1 MGILRN
7 LRYRLRGREFWRQLN
22 RSLFIGIYS
31 LLIISVL
38 VFPQYILWIL
48 LGVVIFLP
56 SYIAFFINHLREME
70 KKKKGNKVLG
80 GWIEHEHGL
89 GEPFYLYADQIL
101 PVDRLSKTDLA
112 AVDAYVDMIM
122 RRTEEQI
129 MIEVGEKSSETP
141 RHLLTY
147 EQFKEIE
154 KEEKERIDKE
164 WEIWKEHR
172 DKQRNEIIGMNNIE
186 EESEKTIQTKEEDII
201 SIDIEKEIQQYE
213 EETGEK
219 AVYHNR
225 PTIKFGSWLEKKI
238 NPKMDKLK
246 IKNKVIKNNKDGD
259 TDGKK

>member
-1 MGILRN
+1 MGFLRN
-7 LRYRLRGREFWRQLN
+7 LRYRFRGREFWRQLN

-38 VFPQYILWIL
+38 IFPQHILWIL

-70 KKKKGNKVLG
+70 KNKKGNKVLG

-89 GEPFYLYADQIL
+89 GEPFYLYADEIL
-101 PVDRLSKTDLA
+101 PVDRLSKTDLD

-122 RRTEEQI
+122 KLTKQQI
-129 MIEVGEKSSETP
+129 LVELGDKSSETP

-147 EQFKEIE
+147 KQFKEIE
-154 KEEKERIDKE
+154 KEEKEQIDKE
-164 WEIWKEHR
+164 WEVWKEHR
-172 DKQRNEIIGMNNIE
+172 EKQRNEIVGMSQIE
-186 EESEKTIQTKEEDII
+186 NGFDEIIQPKEEDIV
-201 SIDIEKEIQQYE
+201 DIEKEIQLYE
-213 EETGEK
+213 EETGKK

-225 PTIKFGSWLEKKI
+225 PTIHFGDWLEKKI
-238 NPKMDKLK
+238 VNPKIDKSK
-246 IKNKVIKNNKDGD
+246 VDDNVIKNNKDGE